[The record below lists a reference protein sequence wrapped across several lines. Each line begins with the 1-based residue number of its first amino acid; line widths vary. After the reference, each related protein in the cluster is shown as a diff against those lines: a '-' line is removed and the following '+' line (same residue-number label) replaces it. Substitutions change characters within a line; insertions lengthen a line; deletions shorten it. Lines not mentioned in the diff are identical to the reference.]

1 MSGKYAKIIATL
13 MIVLIALLTLA
24 ARGLERPLSQM
35 DMPTETLKAPSLD
48 ATTTPVIQGTPT
60 PEATFDVPA
69 AAGPTMTSIF
79 TGFTPYPNSTSG
91 YYGPMGGSGVT
102 GSCPGMS
109 GGGGMGS
116 GGMGMSSGYITGTM
130 QMGSMGGM
138 GSGGMSTDG
147 CPMMSGSMDM
157 AGMNMSEIDIAAMN
171 MAGSYMTGLSGSI
184 TSSRSTSILDRPWV
198 LIGWIVLGL
207 LVLAILV
214 AAGFGIAWIIRRSR
228 RIETT

>member
-1 MSGKYAKIIATL
+1 MSGKYTKIIATL

-35 DMPTETLKAPSLD
+35 DMPTETLTPGEAGG
-48 ATTTPVIQGTPT
+48 TTTPVMQETPI
-60 PEATFDVPA
+60 PQATADVLA
-69 AAGPTMTSIF
+69 AVGPTMTSIF

-91 YYGPMGGSGVT
+91 YYGPMGGVGAS
-102 GSCPGMS
+102 GSCSGM
-109 GGGGMGS
+109 S
-116 GGMGMSSGYITGTM
+116 GGMGMSSGYITGTLP
-130 QMGSMGGM
+130 MGSMGGM
-138 GSGGMSTDG
+138 GSGGMSMDG

-157 AGMNMSEIDIAAMN
+157 SGMNMSEIDMAAMN
-171 MAGSYMTGLSGSI
+171 MTGMSGSI
-184 TSSRSTSILDRPWV
+184 TRTSTSIFDRPWV